1 MTIFTETTDHIFT
14 VKAGRVRAFSHQ
26 DIRHFDSSFVGST
39 QVKDKVRES
48 GTRHVLFG
56 VGAPGR
62 LLRSCAGISGAE
74 GSRCDGALPFS
85 ALRN

>member
-14 VKAGRVRAFSHQ
+14 VKAGRVRAFS
-26 DIRHFDSSFVGST
+26 